1 MKDLIHKVDA
11 SFRASLKGQENISVL
26 IRWWGFLGYAFFY
39 FVIDSAILK
48 INIAF
53 IDLVLSW
60 IGVIYFLWHIFVMI
74 KCSPKKPK
82 LTPEEKKKLREE
94 KLRNAPRAFMR
105 KLLLQESITKWNPVA
120 MTIAADI
127 LFFANFLGYVL
138 H

>member
-1 MKDLIHKVDA
+1 MNELIHKIDA
-11 SFRASLKGQENISVL
+11 SFRASLKGQESISIL

-48 INIAF
+48 INVAF
-53 IDLVLSW
+53 IDLMLSW
-60 IGVIYFLWHIFVMI
+60 IGMVYFLWHIFAMV

>member
-1 MKDLIHKVDA
+1 MNELIHKIDA
-11 SFRASLKGQENISVL
+11 SFRASLKGQESISIL

-48 INIAF
+48 INVAF
-53 IDLVLSW
+53 IDLMLSW
-60 IGVIYFLWHIFVMI
+60 IGMVYFLWHIFAMV

-82 LTPEEKKKLREE
+82 ITPEEKKKLREE